1 MTVHTKDNRY
11 HHSYWEQSYDSAYV
25 FAYKLVS
32 TKMVIWIEECERTMM
47 LHWTKRKQ
55 DISGPV
61 IAKMCKNRK
70 VAYTVGYL
78 LIFNLLPYEQYSDF

>member
-1 MTVHTKDNRY
+1 METI
-11 HHSYWEQSYDSAYV
+11 YV
-25 FAYKLVS
+25 DLVIYMPAS
-32 TKMVIWIEECERTMM
+32 CIFHICITKMVIWIEECERTMM